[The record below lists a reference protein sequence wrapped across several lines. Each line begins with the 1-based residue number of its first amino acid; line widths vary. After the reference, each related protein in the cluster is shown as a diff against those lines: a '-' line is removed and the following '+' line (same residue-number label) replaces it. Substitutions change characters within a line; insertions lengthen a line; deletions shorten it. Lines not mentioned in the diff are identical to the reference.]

1 MLQLPAGHGF
11 RTPIVVEYNEKV
23 SISWSLMAASVVELC
38 VGIRSQSSLALS
50 SAPASVKTLG
60 PSSSEILTV
69 LSGLS
74 VSLLR

>member
-1 MLQLPAGHGF
+1 MLQLPAGDGF
-11 RTPIVVEYNEKV
+11 RTPTVVEYNEKV
-23 SISWSLMAASVVELC
+23 SISWSLMAASVELC

>member
-1 MLQLPAGHGF
+1 MLQLLAGHGF
-11 RTPIVVEYNEKV
+11 RTPTVVEYNEKV
-23 SISWSLMAASVVELC
+23 SISWSLMAASVERC